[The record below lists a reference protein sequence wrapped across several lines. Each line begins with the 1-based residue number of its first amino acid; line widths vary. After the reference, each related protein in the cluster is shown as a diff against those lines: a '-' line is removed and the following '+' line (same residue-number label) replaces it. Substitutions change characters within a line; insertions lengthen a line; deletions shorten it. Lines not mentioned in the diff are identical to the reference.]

1 MESRELPRD
10 NVYTDAQKKQLDT
23 TALLAELIDKHDPI
37 PFSLI
42 TPIPKF
48 HQKQAAE

>member
-1 MESRELPRD
+1 MESRELPRE
-10 NVYTDAQKKQLDT
+10 NVYSDAKKEHLDT

-48 HQKQAAE
+48 HEKATAE

>member
-1 MESRELPRD
+1 MESRELPRE
-10 NVYTDAQKKQLDT
+10 NVYTDAQKEHLDT
-23 TALLAELIDKHDPI
+23 TAILAELIEKRDPI

-48 HQKQAAE
+48 HEKSTAE

>member
-1 MESRELPRD
+1 MESKELPRE
-10 NVYTDAQKKQLDT
+10 NVHTDAQKEHLGT
-23 TALLAELIDKHDPI
+23 TTLLAELIDKHDPI

-48 HQKQAAE
+48 HEKPAAE